1 MIDPKRP
8 APFMAKAPV
17 FGDARGRKGVS
28 WNQSSYYFWWAF
40 LRLHEGYAEAC
51 KKGGKGRYKALYQD
65 FGDVHAADFKEWWQ
79 FRNADGVTRGAALF
93 AEPHAPAKVEALSKQ
108 QVLELLGKG
117 IEDEV
122 LLISIPMA
130 YTRREISKRLAKV
143 IREHHGRKRG
153 QKRLSESKARYKLL
167 SIPDTYSIEKVLKCY
182 TLRRDYPNEPLWK
195 IARLA
200 GVGDRSA
207 YALADT
213 DAAAKASLTAAASRK
228 LRHAEMIIDGVGR
241 GVFPV
246 PLPTK
251 RRDKSAQD
259 RAFVPNGTQRNK

>member
-17 FGDARGRKGVS
+17 FGDDRGRKGIHWRLS
-28 WNQSSYYFWWAF
+28 AYYYWWEF
-40 LRLHEGYAEAC
+40 LRLHEGYAETC
-51 KKGGKGRYKALYQD
+51 RKNGKGKYKALYHD
-65 FGDVHAADFKEWWQ
+65 FGDVHSSEFKEWWQ
-79 FRNADGVTRGAALF
+79 LRNADGVTRGAVLF
-93 AEPHAPAKVEALSKQ
+93 AEPHAPAKVEALTKQ
-108 QVLELLGKG
+108 EVLELLDKG

-130 YTRREISKRLAKV
+130 YSRREISKRLAKV
-143 IREHHGRKRG
+143 IREHHGRKQG

-167 SIPDTYSIEKVLKCY
+167 SIPETSSIEKALKCY
-182 TLRRDYPNEPLWK
+182 TLRRANPKMPLWQ
-195 IARLA
+195 IAIEAKVGKRLDTVDLNDPA
-200 GVGDRSA
+200 KRGLSA
-207 YALADT
+207 EK
-213 DAAAKASLTAAASRK
+213 AALTAAASRK

-251 RRDKSAQD
+251 RRDKTED
-259 RAFVPNGTQRNK
+259 V

>member
-8 APFMAKAPV
+8 APFMTKAPV
-17 FGDARGRKGVS
+17 FGDAKGRKGVF
-28 WNQSSYYFWWAF
+28 WNQSAYYFWWAF
-40 LRLHEGYAEAC
+40 LRLHEGYTETC
-51 KKGGKGRYKALYQD
+51 KNGGRGKYKALYQD
-65 FGDVHAADFKEWWQ
+65 FSDVHATDFKEWWQ
-79 FRNADGVTRGAALF
+79 LRNADGVTRGAVLF
-93 AEPHAPAKVEALSKQ
+93 AEPHAPAKVEALSKE
-108 QVLELLGKG
+108 QVLELLDKG

-130 YTRREISKRLAKV
+130 YSRREISKRLGKV

-167 SIPDTYSIEKVLKCY
+167 SIPETDSIEKVLKCY
-182 TLRRDYPNEPLWK
+182 TLRRDNPKEPLWK
-195 IARLA
+195 IAQLA
-200 GVGDRSA
+200 RIGDRSA
-207 YALADT
+207 YALAEN
-213 DAAAKASLTAAASRK
+213 DAHAKASLTAAASRK

-251 RRDKSAQD
+251 RRDKTED
-259 RAFVPNGTQRNK
+259 E